1 MLSKLKKSIAMKRRK
16 QAGMALI
23 ETVIALG
30 VLLAVAVGVM
40 TLAAMSMTTTEN
52 QGHLQARTAEYA
64 QDKMEQLL
72 ALTFCDSQTDTTVFP
87 AVVNGTG
94 TGLAGCTNLSNNPPT
109 PSTGGGV
116 NVNAPVANYVD
127 YVDGNGNPVAASAG
141 WQYIRVWQI
150 SVPAGTTGI
159 KQISVKCQVRNGV
172 GPQVLPPNATVVS
185 LKSSPF

>member
-1 MLSKLKKSIAMKRRK
+1 MLSKLKKSIARKGRK

-40 TLAAMSMTTTEN
+40 TLAAISMTTTEN

-72 ALTFCDSQTDTTVFP
+72 ALTFCDFQTDTTVFP
-87 AVVNGTG
+87 AVVNATG

-109 PSTGGGV
+109 LRWRITWITSMATATPWRQ
-116 NVNAPVANYVD
+116 APV
-127 YVDGNGNPVAASAG
+127 GNT
-141 WQYIRVWQI
+141 
-150 SVPAGTTGI
+150 SVSGKLACRRERPG
-159 KQISVKCQVRNGV
+159 
-172 GPQVLPPNATVVS
+172 
-185 LKSSPF
+185 SSKFP

>member
-72 ALTFCDSQTDTTVFP
+72 ALTFCDGTTDTTVFP
-87 AVVNGTG
+87 ATPTGG
-94 TGLAGCTNLSNNPPT
+94 TGLGDCTNKANNPPT
-109 PSTGGGV
+109 PSTGGRV
-116 NVNAPVANYVD
+116 DVNAPVAGYVD

-150 SVPAGTTGI
+150 SVPAGTTGL

>member
-1 MLSKLKKSIAMKRRK
+1 MLSEKKKTTDVKRK
-16 QAGMALI
+16 SEAGMALV

-72 ALTFCDSQTDTTVFP
+72 ALTFCDGQTDTTVFP
-87 AVVNGTG
+87 AATTGG
-94 TGLAGCTNLSNNPPT
+94 TGLGDCTNKASSAPT

-116 NVNAPVANYVD
+116 DVNNPVQGYVD

-150 SVPAGTTGI
+150 SVPAGTTLI
-159 KQISVKCQVRNGV
+159 KQVSVKCQVRAGV
-172 GPQVLPPNATVVS
+172 GPQALPPNATVVS
-185 LKSSPF
+185 LKSYPF